1 MELAH
6 QEAVKAL
13 KMVSSIEFS
22 YFTVLL
28 ALHQPW
34 YVVPALPLTVHFWS
48 LSSFIQEH
56 DKRVTEMREEFEQL
70 ATG

>member
-28 ALHQPW
+28 ALHQP
-34 YVVPALPLTVHFWS
+34 
-48 LSSFIQEH
+48 
-56 DKRVTEMREEFEQL
+56 
-70 ATG
+70 